1 MSEAVRYES
10 RGEIG
15 VITLDRPDN
24 RNSMTPELLDAF
36 SAASAK
42 ARGDH
47 GARCIVITGTGSC
60 FSAGADFK
68 SILQRPDAP
77 GDRPL
82 APHERSFAMY
92 APFLSVL
99 DLEVPVIAAC
109 NGHTVGGGFGLS
121 LLCDIRIG
129 AREAR
134 YGANFARLGLH
145 PGLAISYLLPR
156 LVGVSRAA
164 EMLFTGRLVEGDE
177 AERIGILSTAVPA
190 AEVLPRA
197 LDLAASIAASAPLAV
212 RMTKQ
217 TFYRGL
223 GWDIRDAALSEAFA
237 QADTLA
243 TADAAEG
250 IAALLAKRPPRFT
263 GR

>member
-10 RGEIG
+10 RDAIG
-15 VITLDRPDN
+15 IITLDRPDN

-36 SAASAK
+36 SAAAAR
-42 ARGDH
+42 ARGDDA
-47 GARCIVITGTGSC
+47 ARCVVITGTGSC

-68 SILQRPDAP
+68 SILQRE
-77 GDRPL
+77 GGESQKTL

-92 APFLSVL
+92 EPFLSVL

-134 YGANFARLGLH
+134 YGANFAQLGLH

-156 LVGVSRAA
+156 IVGVSRAA

-177 AERIGILSTAVPA
+177 AERIGILSTVLPA

-197 LDLAASIAASAPLAV
+197 LELAAAIATSAPLAV
-212 RMTKQ
+212 RMTKK
-217 TFYRGL
+217 TFDRGL
-223 GWDIRDAALSEAFA
+223 GWDIRGAAFTEAFA
-237 QADTLA
+237 QAQSLA

-250 IAALLAKRPPRFT
+250 IEALLAKRKPRFT

>member
-10 RGEIG
+10 RDAIG
-15 VITLDRPDN
+15 VVTLDRPDN

-36 SAASAK
+36 ARAVAK
-42 ARGDH
+42 ARADEA
-47 GARCIVITGTGSC
+47 ARCIVITGTGSC

-68 SILQRPDAP
+68 SILQRQDET
-77 GDRPL
+77 RPL

-92 APFLSVL
+92 QPFLGVL

-109 NGHTVGGGFGLS
+109 NGHTVGGGFGLA
-121 LLCDIRIG
+121 LVCDIRIG
-129 AREAR
+129 ARNAR

-145 PGLAISYLLPR
+145 PGMAISYLLPR

-164 EMLFTGRLVEGDE
+164 EMLFTGQLVEGDE
-177 AERIGILSTAVPA
+177 AERIGILSRAVA
-190 AEVLPRA
+190 AEDVLPRA
-197 LDLAASIAASAPLAV
+197 MELAAAIAASAPTAV
-212 RMTKQ
+212 RITKK

-223 GWDIRDAALSEAFA
+223 GWDVRGAALAEAYA
-237 QADTLA
+237 QAESLA

-250 IAALLAKRPPRFT
+250 IAALLAKREPRFT
-263 GR
+263 GK